1 MKKKQ
6 IYIDFI
12 KKYVEIATLFIDAI
26 DVLVCDSKELLYNI
40 KGINKYKKLKINC
53 MKRNILSK
61 LVGLS
66 FLILVSAGQIF
77 AQTGLGEV
85 RGKITTSDE
94 LDQGKVLA
102 AKVYLYLP
110 DDTRK
115 KTEYPEPGG
124 NYYIKNV
131 TPGEYFIKVV
141 LSGYDTA
148 ITAIFEVSADKITDF
163 DIALNKTSDK
173 PKDGE
178 ITVIKKVVVRSSSSL
193 GREDNGAPPIG
204 SSQLVKGA
212 SRSPAG
218 IIAGTVAGVNAD
230 AGGNLSFVGSRTD
243 GTAVLV
249 DGVRVRS
256 GSNVNTQSLGQVNVI
271 IGGVPSQYGDFTGG
285 AISYTTKGISNKHSK
300 SIEVLSSSPFNPY
313 HNNTVE
319 FFANGPL
326 YIKNK
331 GADAN
336 DTNIGPERTVLGYLF
351 NISGNYSK
359 ESDPSYVGYYLVN
372 ENKLAEIEKNPL
384 VPNPTGTGFVHAGNF
399 VTDADLENVK
409 ARPNASRYSTTAQG
423 KIDWAPTENTLITFY
438 GSYFYRDRLNAGR
451 SLFNYNNN
459 TRTIDQSSLAYVRF
473 RQDLPNPSNE
483 AMLKK
488 TTLSKAWYNIRFDY
502 QSSSALTRDQNHLNN
517 VFDYGYVGTFT
528 KYPTAFYTYVNNNNN
543 PFAERKTFIDQNG
556 DTVQLRE
563 YYEQQ
568 GFFDTAIQFNRSELN
583 PLRAN
588 YTSNLF
594 DLFESRGTRITNET
608 DIQTNQGL
616 LNGFGPPNLYGLWA
630 APGQVATDNNRTQF
644 GKSFNEF
651 FSVLAM
657 GEASLTGPLEKD
669 LNRKPHDLQFGL
681 TFEQSSYNSYG
692 LNANG
697 LWFLMPQLTN
707 THIQQLDLDNPI
719 LTYNSDGVFTDTVKY
734 NRLVQKD
741 RQTYFDEQ
749 LRKSLAEKGV
759 NDVYGNPIG
768 ERSIIDINS
777 LTPDQFNI
785 NMFNADELLNNGN
798 AYVGYSGF
806 DHLGNRVRGRSSL
819 NDFLQDPNKRAVNG
833 FNPIYTAAWI
843 QDKFDFK
850 DLIFRIGVRVE
861 RYDANQLVLKDPYSL
876 YPVKTAAEVKELNGL
891 KTVHPDGIGD
901 DYKVYVNDVN
911 NPTKI
916 LGYRNDDQWYDKEG
930 NAITNPDQIANQ
942 TSNGKISPYLVDPNE
957 QELSENSFEDYK
969 PQVNVL
975 PRVWFSFPINTS
987 ALFFANYDVLAQRP
1001 LVGANFMTIDN
1012 YFYLETRNNQTFANP
1027 ALKPRLKTNYEIG
1040 FRQVLSEQRF
1050 GKGIASIIGIT
1061 ASYSEIRNDIN
1072 QFFFNQ
1078 AYPISY
1084 ISFSNIDFST
1094 IKSFRS
1100 DFQLKL
1106 DQTLTFNA
1114 NYSLLFANGT
1124 GSNPNSSRALI
1135 QSNQPNLRS
1144 LIPLGDLDIRH
1155 SVKANLNY
1163 DFGGGINPRTGKSEY
1178 NGPAHLKKYLEFASA
1193 GLIMTGL
1200 SGLPYTAKLQPEQI
1214 GSTDRSQIKGNP
1226 FGSRLPWTYNA
1237 NIQLSKGFGISYAK
1251 GQKQGVLYT
1260 FIIISNILNTQ
1271 NVVRVWPYSGQPSDD
1286 GFLAS
1291 PRGQQFAQSQINAAS
1306 YQALYRVITNN
1317 PDFYRAPRFAQLG
1330 VRFQF

>member
-1 MKKKQ
+1 MEKGLKKKQ

-12 KKYVEIATLFIDAI
+12 KKYVEIATLFIDRI
-26 DVLVCDSKELLYNI
+26 GMLIYILNHFNKPQ
-40 KGINKYKKLKINC
+40 INKRLKYSLKNNF
-53 MKRNILSK
+53 MKQNILSK
-61 LVGLS
+61 LLGVS
-66 FLILVSAGQIF
+66 FLILLASTQLV
-77 AQTGLGEV
+77 AQTGLGEI
-85 RGKITTSDE
+85 RGKIATSDE

-102 AKVYLYLP
+102 AKVFLYLP
-110 DDTRK
+110 DNTRK
-115 KTEYPEPGG
+115 KTVYPEPGG

-131 TPGEYFIKVV
+131 TPGEYFIKVM
-141 LSGYDTA
+141 LKGYDTA
-148 ITAIFEVSADKITDF
+148 QTALFEVSADKITDF
-163 DIALNKTSDK
+163 DITLTKVEDK
-173 PKDGE
+173 PTDGKV
-178 ITVIKKVVVRSSSSL
+178 TVIKKVVVRSNSAL

-204 SSQLVKGA
+204 SNQLVKGA
-212 SRSPAG
+212 SRSPGG
-218 IIAGTVAGVNAD
+218 IIAGTVAGVNAN
-230 AGGNLSFVGSRTD
+230 AGGALSFLGSRTD
-243 GTAVLV
+243 GTAVIV
-249 DGVRVRS
+249 DGVRVRG

-271 IGGVPSQYGDFTGG
+271 IGGVPAQYGDFTGG
-285 AISYTTKGISNKHSK
+285 AISYTTKGISNRHNK
-300 SIEVLSSSPFNPY
+300 SFEILSSSPFGPY
-313 HNNTVE
+313 HHNTAE

-336 DTNIGPERTVLGYLF
+336 DTTTGPERTVLGYLF
-351 NISGNYSK
+351 NVSARYRK
-359 ESDPSYVGYYLVN
+359 DPSPSYIGYYIVN
-372 ENKLAEIEKNPL
+372 EDKLAEIQANPL
-384 VPNPTGTGFVHAGNF
+384 VPNTNGAGFVHAGNF
-399 VTDADLENVK
+399 VTEADLENIK
-409 ARPNASRYSTTAQG
+409 ARPNARSLGTTIQG
-423 KIDWAPTENTLITFY
+423 KVDWAPSKNTLITFY
-438 GSYFYRDRLNAGR
+438 GSYGYGDGLNAGR

-459 TRTIDQSSLAYVRF
+459 SRSISTSSLAYIRF

-502 QSSSALTRDQNHLNN
+502 QSSSNLTRDQVHLDNI
-517 VFDYGYVGTFT
+517 FDYGYIGAYT
-528 KYPTAFYTYVNNNNN
+528 KYPTEFYGYYNNNNN
-543 PFAERKTFIDQNG
+543 PFAAPRTFVDQNG
-556 DTVQLRE
+556 DTVTLTNFH
-563 YYEQQ
+563 EQI
-568 GFFDTAIQFNRSELN
+568 GFVDTALRFTRSELN

-594 DLFESRGTRITNET
+594 EDFDRQGFALRSESNIRLS
-608 DIQTNQGL
+608 QGL
-616 LNGFGPPNLYGLWA
+616 VNGDNPPNLYGLWA
-630 APGQVATDNNRTQF
+630 APGQVSSNYS
-644 GKSFNEF
+644 KSSNEF

-681 TFEQSSYNSYG
+681 FFEQSSFNSYG

-697 LWFLMPQLTN
+697 LWFLMPQLAN
-707 THIQQLDLDNPI
+707 THIQQLDRNNPI

-734 NRLVQKD
+734 NRLVQAD
-741 RQTYFDEQ
+741 QQTFFDQ
-749 LRKSLAEKGV
+749 KLRESLINNGAK
-759 NDVYGNPIG
+759 DVYGNPYN
-768 ERSIIDINS
+768 STTFIDVNGLS
-777 LTPDQFNI
+777 PDQLNI
-785 NMFNADELLNNGN
+785 DMFNANELLNNGN
-798 AYVGYSGF
+798 SYVSYRGY

-850 DLIFRIGVRVE
+850 DLIFRIGLRVE

-876 YPVKTAAEVKELNGL
+876 YPVRTAAEVKELNGL
-891 KTVHPDGIGD
+891 QTPHPDGIGD
-901 DYKVYVNDVN
+901 EYKVYVNDVD

-916 LGYRNDDQWYDKEG
+916 LGYRNQDQWYDAQG
-930 NAITNPDQIANQ
+930 NEISNPDLIANQ
-942 TSNGKISPYLVDPNE
+942 TSNGEIAPYLVNTND

-969 PQVNVL
+969 PEVNIL

-1001 LVGANFMTIDN
+1001 SNNFMTIDN

-1072 QFFFNQ
+1072 QFFFNN

-1084 ISFSNIDFST
+1084 ISYSNIDFST
-1094 IKSFRS
+1094 VKSFRT
-1100 DFQLKL
+1100 DFQLKK
-1106 DQTLTFNA
+1106 DKTLTFNA

-1135 QSNQPNLRS
+1135 QSNQPNLRT

-1163 DFGGGINPRTGKSEY
+1163 DFGGGKNPRTGKSNY
-1178 NGPAHLKKYLEFASA
+1178 FGPEHLKKYLEFASA
-1193 GLIMTGL
+1193 GLIFTSL
-1200 SGLPYTAKLQPEQI
+1200 SGLPYTAKAQPEQI
-1214 GSTDRSQIKGNP
+1214 GSTDRAQIKGNP
-1226 FGSRLPWTYNA
+1226 FGSRLPWTSNV
-1237 NIQLSKGFGISYAK
+1237 NLQLSKGFGINYAK

-1260 FIIISNILNTQ
+1260 FVIISNVLNTE
-1271 NVVRVWPYSGQPSDD
+1271 NVVSVWPYTGQPNDD
-1286 GFLAS
+1286 GFLSS
-1291 PRGQQFAQSQINAAS
+1291 PRGQQAVSNQINAES
-1306 YQALYRVITNN
+1306 YQALYRVINNN
-1317 PDFYRAPRFAQLG
+1317 PGFYRGPRFAQLG
-1330 VRFQF
+1330 LRFQF